1 MGSIRQGCL
10 GIRQASSQWK
20 TFFLTL
26 GHFCGYESKL
36 VCFISTIGKK
46 KTHSGC
52 GNVTQHKNT
61 FAMEKKKAIKAH
73 PEENIFPLNFFNF
86 VFPNLGLPHSTNS
99 CLCQKLY
106 VM

>member
-46 KTHSGC
+46 KPTPVLEMLPSIKIHLQWRKRRQLRP
-52 GNVTQHKNT
+52 TQKKT
-61 FAMEKKKAIKAH
+61 F
-73 PEENIFPLNFFNF
+73 FP
-86 VFPNLGLPHSTNS
+86 
-99 CLCQKLY
+99 
-106 VM
+106 